1 MLNPRRADR
10 HDLAAR
16 LLSSTVR
23 MRGLS
28 ASQTPDF
35 MHNLSEWL
43 VRYGTW
49 LMDAT
54 GIGRYENLQLIY
66 NHLITFRDPQTL
78 APVSHWEHLF
88 LQAQR
93 AGFVASLRISVEVA
107 CCNCDKL
114 LVLLKSGLVK
124 GVTLVQEQARVPHG
138 LQTGDV
144 TNLVTQLQSYTAL
157 SFVGSY
163 DFWRAVVLCD
173 AVMDHRCFTISPISD
188 RQARRRNCLG
198 AVGCHVMEVQ
208 SMFVQD
214 SRASSRPGL
223 DLYICQATSIHFA
236 ENWSGSCP
244 IGYGMAQ
251 RAALAFPRVSGQQV
265 KCANYMLNY

>member
-198 AVGCHVMEVQ
+198 AVGCHVMEDGAVYVCAGLEGVKQ
-208 SMFVQD
+208 AWLGSIYLPGDFNPLRRKLVRELPD
-214 SRASSRPGL
+214 WIRHGPEGCAGLSSG
-223 DLYICQATSIHFA
+223 
-236 ENWSGSCP
+236 
-244 IGYGMAQ
+244 Q
-251 RAALAFPRVSGQQV
+251 RAAGKMCEL
-265 KCANYMLNY
+265 